1 MDLATNNTE
10 IVFTLENTGP
20 LKNIE
25 NFCEN
30 PLDSVVV
37 EVPDKLVLGVEDEQ
51 KALI

>member
-1 MDLATNNTE
+1 LDLATNNTE
-10 IVFTLENTGP
+10 NLKTDNTGP

-51 KALI
+51 KA